1 MLRHNSPLFYA
12 EARKKQEGNVNL
24 LRGELCSSMRFLPV
38 SLSCGVRYWAAVPE
52 VLYLKITDVQGA
64 EETCRGSP
72 VITLAIPQLEC
83 NSTN

>member
-24 LRGELCSSMRFLPV
+24 LRCELCSSMRFFPV
-38 SLSCGVRYWAAVPE
+38 SLNCGVKSWAAVLE
-52 VLYLKITDVQGA
+52 VLYLKIADVQGA
-64 EETCRGSP
+64 EETCRESP

-83 NSTN
+83 KSTN